1 MSRDDWGHLQLPAP
15 IPEFVVRPD
24 RTQIFMFSAVTWNR
38 HRIHYDKDAAI
49 DEGLPDIVAQ
59 RGLIGNFFARLLT
72 EWMGNNGEIREL
84 RWKVKQSVL
93 SDLALR
99 CAGEVVTVETVEGVK
114 YATCA
119 LRMQDESGR
128 EVATGEARVCLV

>member
-1 MSRDDWGHLQLPAP
+1 MSPDEWGHLQLRAP

-49 DEGLPDIVAQ
+49 AEGLPDVVAQ
-59 RGLIGNFFARLLT
+59 RGLIGNFFARMLT
-72 EWMGNNGEIREL
+72 EWMGDAGEIREL
-84 RWKVKQSVL
+84 RWKVTQSAL
-93 SDLALR
+93 PDLALR

-114 YATCA
+114 YAACT

-128 EVATGEARVCLV
+128 DVATGEARVHLF

>member
-1 MSRDDWGHLQLPAP
+1 MSPDEWGHLQLPAP
-15 IPEFVVRPD
+15 IPELVVRPD

-49 DEGLPDIVAQ
+49 DEGLPDVVAQ

-84 RWKVKQSVL
+84 HWKVTQSVL
-93 SDLALR
+93 PDLALH
-99 CAGEVVTVETVEGVK
+99 CAGEVVTVETMEGVK
-114 YATCA
+114 CATCA

-128 EVATGEARVCLV
+128 EVATGEARVYLV